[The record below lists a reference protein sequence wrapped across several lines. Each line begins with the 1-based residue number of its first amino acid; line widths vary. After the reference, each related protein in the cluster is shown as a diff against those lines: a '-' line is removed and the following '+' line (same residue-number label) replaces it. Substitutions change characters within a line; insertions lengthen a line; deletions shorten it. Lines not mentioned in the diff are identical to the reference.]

1 MKRIKLEERVEIYH
15 LLKLNYSLRKIA
27 KKLNRSVSSISDEI
41 KLGGGKEKYDP
52 VLSDK
57 RSKRKAKSR
66 KFGKRKINKNKELK
80 YFIIYHIK
88 EKQWSPEQVS
98 KIWNRDY
105 AKMNDNMT
113 ISHETIYAY
122 IYVLPKGSLKKE
134 LLKGLRQERQYRRK
148 QKRGVKAQK
157 SIENMLSIQE
167 RPKEVEDRIIP
178 GHWEGDLIVGKRN
191 QSALGTLIERTTR
204 TTLLVPLKSRD
215 AEHVAKQFAKVI
227 NKLPKEMKLT
237 MTYDQGREMA
247 KHEIITKMTGVK
259 VYFADPRS
267 PWQRGTN
274 ENTNGLIR
282 QYFPK
287 GTDFNKVS
295 LKEIKRVQ
303 DLLNSRPRK
312 SLDWFTPY
320 EVFDKLVS
328 KCSVKS

>member
-178 GHWEGDLIVGKRN
+178 GH
-191 QSALGTLIERTTR
+191 
-204 TTLLVPLKSRD
+204 
-215 AEHVAKQFAKVI
+215 
-227 NKLPKEMKLT
+227 
-237 MTYDQGREMA
+237 
-247 KHEIITKMTGVK
+247 
-259 VYFADPRS
+259 
-267 PWQRGTN
+267 
-274 ENTNGLIR
+274 
-282 QYFPK
+282 
-287 GTDFNKVS
+287 
-295 LKEIKRVQ
+295 
-303 DLLNSRPRK
+303 
-312 SLDWFTPY
+312 
-320 EVFDKLVS
+320 
-328 KCSVKS
+328 